1 MDKARHSMNT
11 PRLVLSLGL
20 VLGLGLAAG
29 PVVVEAKNEGG
40 GKIKC
45 WHNKDGVRECG
56 NAVPPEYAQQ
66 QTEVKDKSGLTVKT
80 QERAKT
86 QEELDAER
94 AAAKAKADADA
105 VEKEK
110 QKRDRVLL
118 DTYASEDDL
127 LLSRDGQINQLD
139 SQVRQTNITIGKLQ
153 KNLDAFISRA
163 ADAERKGEKPS
174 KELTDNIDSVRKQI
188 ADNQRF
194 IETKHK
200 EQQEIM
206 DRFGDNIKRFR
217 ELKGMPVDAPIAPV
231 KVPEPSAPPDFSKIE
246 KKAQKKKNDKK
257 KDEKKK

>member
-1 MDKARHSMNT
+1 MDKARLSLNA

-20 VLGLGLAAG
+20 VIGLLAG
-29 PVVVEAKNEGG
+29 PGIAAAKELGG
-40 GKIKC
+40 SGKIKC

-56 NAVPPEYAQQ
+56 NTVPPEYAQQ
-66 QTEVKDKSGLTVKT
+66 ESEVKDSSGLTVKT
-80 QERAKT
+80 QQRAKT
-86 QEELDAER
+86 QEELEAER
-94 AAAKAKADADA
+94 AAAKAKADEEA
-105 VEKEK
+105 VEKER

-139 SQVRQTNITIGKLQ
+139 SQVRQTNVTISKLQ
-153 KNLDAFISRA
+153 KNLDTSIGRA

-200 EQQEIM
+200 EQQEIL
-206 DRFGDNIKRFR
+206 DRFAGNIKRFR
-217 ELKGMPVDAPIAPV
+217 ELKGMPVDAPIPAV
-231 KVPEPSAPPDFSKIE
+231 KVPEPSAPPDFSKMD
-246 KKAQKKKNDKK
+246 KKPKK